1 MTIRPLFETMDFLVA
16 DFFFF
21 AMLVAFGGFSIEEYL
36 WRIKGVFL
44 QSYRIASVG
53 MVEIFVVQ
61 WLDRTQSDV
70 IHKDMA
76 SVGDPLWGVG
86 AEDHP
91 EDRET
96 QRYQLGRIGFM
107 QTGDSRD
114 W

>member
-1 MTIRPLFETMDFLVA
+1 M
-16 DFFFF
+16 
-21 AMLVAFGGFSIEEYL
+21 
-36 WRIKGVFL
+36 
-44 QSYRIASVG
+44 G

-61 WLDRTQSDV
+61 WLDRRQSDV

-91 EDRET
+91 EDGET

-107 QTGDSRD
+107 QTGEARD
-114 W
+114 RYAV

>member
-1 MTIRPLFETMDFLVA
+1 MVG
-16 DFFFF
+16 
-21 AMLVAFGGFSIEEYL
+21 AFGCLSLKDYL
-36 WRIKGVFL
+36 WRIKGVL
-44 QSYRIASVG
+44 MKSSRIASVG
-53 MVEIFVVQ
+53 MLKILMVQ

>member
-1 MTIRPLFETMDFLVA
+1 
-16 DFFFF
+16 
-21 AMLVAFGGFSIEEYL
+21 MLKIL
-36 WRIKGVFL
+36 
-44 QSYRIASVG
+44 
-53 MVEIFVVQ
+53 VVQ

-76 SVGDPLWGVG
+76 SVGDPLWSVG